1 MSIAGAGHLNVLKTL
16 VKAGANVNHS
26 TKTNSTPLRAACF
39 NGRLDIVK
47 YLINHQADINIPN
60 VFNNTCLMIA
70 SYKGHSDIVSMLI
83 QIIKMSLFDMCLLCN
98 HCLHRFF

>member
-1 MSIAGAGHLNVLKTL
+1 MSILGAGHLNVLKTL
-16 VKAGANVNHS
+16 VKAGANVNHT

-60 VFNNTCLMIA
+60 MFNNTCLMIA
-70 SYKGHSDIVSMLI
+70 SYKGHLDIVSMLI
-83 QIIKMSLFDMCLLCN
+83 LQKRHCSSCVYYAIIVT
-98 HCLHRFF
+98 

>member
-1 MSIAGAGHLNVLKTL
+1 MNVLKTL
-16 VKAGANVNHS
+16 VKAGANVNHA

-60 VFNNTCLMIA
+60 MFNNTCLMIA
-70 SYKGHSDIVSMLI
+70 SYKGHLDIV
-83 QIIKMSLFDMCLLCN
+83 CL
-98 HCLHRFF
+98 